1 MKKHFLV
8 LMALM
13 VSVFTFANN
22 NVKHSELP
30 ADAKVVKE
38 IKSSYNIFR
47 RVSLKKSDI
56 TLPLVVQVAAP
67 SETILGISGPVRPNH
82 ENWIVSNGNLII
94 TYTKKYEIMDLYD
107 GGTFYIEVPTSPMR
121 YYAIELTVE

>member
-1 MKKHFLV
+1 
-8 LMALM
+8 M

-94 TYTKKYEIMDLYD
+94 TYTKKYEIMDLYVVLS
-107 GGTFYIEVPTSPMR
+107 I
-121 YYAIELTVE
+121 